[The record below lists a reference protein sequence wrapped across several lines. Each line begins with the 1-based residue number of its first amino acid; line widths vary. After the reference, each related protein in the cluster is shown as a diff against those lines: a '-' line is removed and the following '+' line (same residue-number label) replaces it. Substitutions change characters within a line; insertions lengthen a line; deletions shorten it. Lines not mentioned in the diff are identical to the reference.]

1 MIEIKLDDR
10 KIKVDDELTIK
21 KYQEI
26 SKNPIKYND
35 GAAVLALYLDVSVDE
50 VKELP
55 YKDIKFIEAYLTQKY
70 TKEVD
75 KNIVFTFNYKGVDY
89 GLENNWKKMTWG
101 QWITMEVI
109 SQPDRIS
116 DNIAH
121 IMALLY
127 RPIKTQKG
135 KEYTLMPYKEN
146 EVEDR
151 KNLFQELPVKYWFGA
166 ATFFFLISK
175 TYIQNIESSLTMRN
189 KMEKLMAPMRKI
201 LPKWAQP
208 KPLYAS
214 TFNSL
219 MNSQIETLQK

>member
-26 SKNPIKYND
+26 TKNPIKYKD

-75 KNIVFTFNYKGVDY
+75 KQIVFTFNYKGVDY
-89 GLENNWKKMTWG
+89 GLENNWKDMTWG
-101 QWITMEVI
+101 QWITMEVL
-109 SQPDRIS
+109 SQPDKIS

-127 RPIKTQKG
+127 RPIKSQKG
-135 KEYTLMPYKEN
+135 TKYTLMAYKEKD
-146 EVEDR
+146 VEER
-151 KNLFQELPVKYWFGA
+151 KILFQELPVKYWFGA
-166 ATFFFLISK
+166 ATFFFLIVK
-175 TYIQNIESSLTMRN
+175 IYIQNIESSLAMRN
-189 KMEKLMAPMRKI
+189 KTERLMAPMRRI
-201 LPKWAQP
+201 LPKWLQP

-214 TFNSL
+214 TLNSL
-219 MNSQIETLQK
+219 MNSQIETLLK

>member
-10 KIKVDDELTIK
+10 KIKVDEELTIK

-35 GAAVLALYLDVSVDE
+35 NIEILSLYLDIPTDE
-50 VKELP
+50 LKELP
-55 YKDIKFIEAYLTQKY
+55 YKDVKFIEAYLTQKY
-70 TKEVD
+70 TKDVD
-75 KNIVFTFNYKGVDY
+75 KQIVFTFNYKGVDY
-89 GLENNWKKMTWG
+89 GLENDWKNMTWG

-116 DNIAH
+116 DNIAN

-127 RPIKTQKG
+127 RPIKSQNGTK
-135 KEYTLMPYKEN
+135 YTLMPYKEK
-146 EVEDR
+146 EVEER
-151 KNLFQELPVKYWFGA
+151 KLLFQELPIKYWFGA
-166 ATFFFLISK
+166 ATFFFLIVK
-175 TYIQNIESSLTMRN
+175 IYTQDIKSSLDTRN
-189 KMEKLMAPMRKI
+189 RVEKLLKPMRRI

-219 MNSQIETLQK
+219 MNSQIETLLK

>member
-10 KIKVDDELTIK
+10 KIKVDEELTIK

-35 GAAVLALYLDVSVDE
+35 NIEILSLYLDIPTDE
-50 VKELP
+50 LKELP
-55 YKDIKFIEAYLTQKY
+55 YKDVKFIEAYLTQKY
-70 TKEVD
+70 TKDVD
-75 KNIVFTFNYKGVDY
+75 KQIVFTFNYKGVDY
-89 GLENNWKKMTWG
+89 GLENDWKNMTWG

-109 SQPDRIS
+109 SQPDRIA

-127 RPIKTQKG
+127 RPIKSQNGTK
-135 KEYTLMPYKEN
+135 YTLMPYKEK
-146 EVEDR
+146 EVEER
-151 KNLFQELPVKYWFGA
+151 KLLFQELPIKYWFGA
-166 ATFFFLISK
+166 ATFFFLIVK
-175 TYIQNIESSLTMRN
+175 IYTQDIKSSLDTRN
-189 KMEKLMAPMRKI
+189 RVEKLLKPMRRI

-219 MNSQIETLQK
+219 MNSQIETLLK

>member
-1 MIEIKLDDR
+1 
-10 KIKVDDELTIK
+10 
-21 KYQEI
+21 
-26 SKNPIKYND
+26 
-35 GAAVLALYLDVSVDE
+35 
-50 VKELP
+50 
-55 YKDIKFIEAYLTQKY
+55 
-70 TKEVD
+70 
-75 KNIVFTFNYKGVDY
+75 
-89 GLENNWKKMTWG
+89 MTWG

-135 KEYTLMPYKEN
+135 KDYTLMPYKEN

-219 MNSQIETLQK
+219 MNSQIGTLQK

>member
-26 SKNPIKYND
+26 TKNPIKYKD
-35 GAAVLALYLDVSVDE
+35 GVEVLALYLGVSVDE

-55 YKDIKFIEAYLTQKY
+55 YKDIKFVEAYLTQKY

-75 KNIVFTFNYKGVDY
+75 KQIVFTFNYKGVDY
-89 GLENNWKKMTWG
+89 GLENDWKKMTWG
-101 QWITMEVI
+101 QWISMEVL
-109 SQPDRIS
+109 SQPDKIA

-127 RPIKTQKG
+127 RPIKKQDGTK
-135 KEYTLMPYKEN
+135 YTLVPYKEN
-146 EVEDR
+146 EVENR
-151 KNLFQELPVKYWFGA
+151 KILFQELPVKYWFGA
-166 ATFFFLISK
+166 ATFFFLIVK
-175 TYIQNIESSLTMRN
+175 IYIQDIKSSLDMRN
-189 KMEKLMAPMRKI
+189 KTEKLLMPIRRI

-214 TFNSL
+214 TLNSL
-219 MNSQIETLQK
+219 MNSQIETLLK

>member
-1 MIEIKLDDR
+1 MIEIKLDNR
-10 KIKVDDELTIK
+10 KIKVDEELTIK

-35 GAAVLALYLDVSVDE
+35 NIEILSLYLDIPTDE
-50 VKELP
+50 LKELP
-55 YKDIKFIEAYLTQKY
+55 YKDVKFIEAYLTQKY
-70 TKEVD
+70 TKDVD
-75 KNIVFTFNYKGVDY
+75 KQIVFTFNYKGVDY
-89 GLENNWKKMTWG
+89 GLENDWKNMTWG

-127 RPIKTQKG
+127 RPIKSQNGTK
-135 KEYTLMPYKEN
+135 YTLMPYKEK
-146 EVEDR
+146 EVEER
-151 KNLFQELPVKYWFGA
+151 KLLFQELPIKYWFGA
-166 ATFFFLISK
+166 ATFFFLIVK
-175 TYIQNIESSLTMRN
+175 IYTQDIKSSLDTRN
-189 KMEKLMAPMRKI
+189 RVEKLLKPMRRI

-219 MNSQIETLQK
+219 MNSQIETLLK

>member
-10 KIKVDDELTIK
+10 KIKVDEELTIK

-35 GAAVLALYLDVSVDE
+35 NIEILSLYLDIPTDE
-50 VKELP
+50 LKELP
-55 YKDIKFIEAYLTQKY
+55 YKDVKFIEAYLTQKY
-70 TKEVD
+70 TKDVD
-75 KNIVFTFNYKGVDY
+75 KQIVFTFNYKGVDY
-89 GLENNWKKMTWG
+89 GLENDWKNMTWG

-127 RPIKTQKG
+127 RPIKSQNGTK
-135 KEYTLMPYKEN
+135 YTLMPYKEK
-146 EVEDR
+146 EVEER
-151 KNLFQELPVKYWFGA
+151 KLLFQELPIKYWFGA
-166 ATFFFLISK
+166 ATFFFLIVK
-175 TYIQNIESSLTMRN
+175 IYTQDIKSSLDTRN
-189 KMEKLMAPMRKI
+189 RVEKLLKPMRRI

-214 TFNSL
+214 TLNSL
-219 MNSQIETLQK
+219 MNSQIETLLK

>member
-10 KIKVDDELTIK
+10 KIKVDEELTIK

-35 GAAVLALYLDVSVDE
+35 NIEILSLYLDIPTDE
-50 VKELP
+50 LKELP
-55 YKDIKFIEAYLTQKY
+55 YKDVKFIEAYLTQKY
-70 TKEVD
+70 TKDVD
-75 KNIVFTFNYKGVDY
+75 KQIVFTFNYKGVDY
-89 GLENNWKKMTWG
+89 GLENDWKNMTWG

-127 RPIKTQKG
+127 RPIKSQNGTK
-135 KEYTLMPYKEN
+135 YTLMPYKEK
-146 EVEDR
+146 EVEER
-151 KNLFQELPVKYWFGA
+151 KLLFQELPIKYWFGA
-166 ATFFFLISK
+166 ATFFFLIVK
-175 TYIQNIESSLTMRN
+175 IYTQDIKSSLDTRN
-189 KMEKLMAPMRKI
+189 RVEKLLKPMRRI

-219 MNSQIETLQK
+219 MNSQIETLLK

>member
-10 KIKVDDELTIK
+10 QIKVDDELTIK

-26 SKNPIKYND
+26 TKNPIKYKD
-35 GAAVLALYLDVSVDE
+35 GAAVLALYLGVSVDE

-75 KNIVFTFNYKGVDY
+75 KQIVFTFNYKGVDY
-89 GLENNWKKMTWG
+89 GLENNWKDMTWG
-101 QWITMEVI
+101 QWITMEVL
-109 SQPDRIS
+109 SQPDKIS

-127 RPIKTQKG
+127 RPVKSQKG
-135 KEYTLMPYKEN
+135 TKYTLMPYKEK
-146 EVEDR
+146 EVEER
-151 KNLFQELPVKYWFGA
+151 KILFQELPVKYWFGA
-166 ATFFFLISK
+166 ATFFFLIVK
-175 TYIQNIESSLTMRN
+175 IYIQNIESSLAMRN
-189 KMEKLMAPMRKI
+189 KTERLMAPMRRI
-201 LPKWAQP
+201 LPKWLQP

-214 TFNSL
+214 TLNSL
-219 MNSQIETLQK
+219 MNSQIETLLK